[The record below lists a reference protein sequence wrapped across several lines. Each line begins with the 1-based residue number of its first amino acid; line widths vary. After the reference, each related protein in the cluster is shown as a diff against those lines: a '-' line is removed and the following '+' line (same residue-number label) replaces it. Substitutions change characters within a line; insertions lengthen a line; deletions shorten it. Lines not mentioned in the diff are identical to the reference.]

1 MIMEEKF
8 SLKDQLYNPTKIAF
22 LSTVIQKV
30 HEDFD
35 TESFENEINAQLPAL
50 ELKARMHAIAA
61 SLKNHLPA
69 DFKTASNILLKA
81 LPAPLDESKSDNDF
95 GDFIYAP
102 FAHFVASNGC
112 NADDLYFSLEALK
125 EITKRFSVE
134 FAIRPFLN
142 YFPEQT
148 LRELEIWAS
157 DKNYHVRRLASE
169 GTRPKLP
176 WAEKINIR
184 PIQALPI
191 LNLLFSDP
199 TRYVTRSLANH
210 LNDISKIDPE
220 LVLSLLQQWQEKG
233 SQADKEM
240 EFIKA
245 HALRSLVKSG
255 HDKTL
260 AYLGFA
266 ATENVIL
273 KNLEHS
279 SSFLI
284 GENLAFSFAL
294 FAEEDLDLVID
305 YILYFCNK
313 AGKTSNK
320 KVFKLKKIALK
331 SGIEQRV
338 SKKHPFKANMST
350 RKLYPGLHRIEIQVN
365 GRVVGAGEF
374 VVE

>member
-1 MIMEEKF
+1 MEEKF
-8 SLKDQLYNPTKIAF
+8 SLKDQLYNPNKVAF
-22 LSTVIQKV
+22 LSAKV
-30 HEDFD
+30 KMVHPDFD
-35 TESFENEINAQLPAL
+35 HEAFENEINAQLPDL

-61 SLKNHLPA
+61 ALKNHLPA
-69 DFKTASNILLKA
+69 DFRKAAEILLKA

-102 FAHFVASNGC
+102 FAHYVASNGC
-112 NADDLYFSLEALK
+112 NVSDLNFSLDALR

-142 YFPEQT
+142 YFPDET
-148 LRELEIWAS
+148 LAELETWAV

-176 WAEKINIR
+176 WAEKIKISTEA
-184 PIQALPI
+184 ALPI

-199 TRYVTRSLANH
+199 TRYVTRSVANH

-233 SQADKEM
+233 SQAGKEM
-240 EFIKA
+240 EFIKT

-260 AYLGFA
+260 AYLGFTSA
-266 ATENVIL
+266 HNVQL
-273 KNLEHS
+273 RNLEHNS
-279 SSFLI
+279 SISI

-365 GRVVGAGEF
+365 GRVVGVGEF

>member
-1 MIMEEKF
+1 MEEKF
-8 SLKDQLYNPTKIAF
+8 SLKDQLYNPNKVAF
-22 LSTVIQKV
+22 LSAKV
-30 HEDFD
+30 KMAHHDFD
-35 TESFENEINAQLPAL
+35 HEAFQKEINLQLPDL

-61 SLKNHLPA
+61 ALKNHLPM
-69 DFKTASNILLKA
+69 DYRTATNIIINA
-81 LPAPLDESKSDNDF
+81 LPAPLDETKSDNDF

-102 FAHFVASNGC
+102 FAHFVVSNGC
-112 NADDLYFSLEALK
+112 NANDLMFSLAALK

-142 YFPEQT
+142 HFPDET
-148 LRELEIWAS
+148 LKELENWAA

-176 WAEKINIR
+176 WAEKINIS
-184 PIQALPI
+184 IEATLPI
-191 LNLLFSDP
+191 LNLLFSDQ
-199 TRYVTRSLANH
+199 TRYVTRSVANH
-210 LNDISKIDPE
+210 LNDISKINPE

-233 SQADKEM
+233 IQAGKEM
-240 EFIKA
+240 DFIKT

-255 HDKTL
+255 HNKTL
-260 AYLGFA
+260 TYLGFA
-266 ATENVIL
+266 ATNNVVL

-279 SSFLI
+279 NSISI

-294 FAEEDLDLVID
+294 FAEEDLDLLID

-331 SGIEQRV
+331 SGIEQRI

-365 GRVVGAGEF
+365 GRVVGVGEF
-374 VVE
+374 VVDS

>member
-1 MIMEEKF
+1 MEEKF
-8 SLKDQLYNPTKIAF
+8 SLKDQLYNPAKVAF
-22 LSTVIQKV
+22 LSAKV
-30 HEDFD
+30 KMVHSNFDHEA
-35 TESFENEINAQLPAL
+35 FENEINTQLPGL

-61 SLKNHLPA
+61 ALKNHLPQ
-69 DFKTASNILLKA
+69 DFRTATNIVLKA
-81 LPAPLDESKSDNDF
+81 LPVPLDESKSDNDF

-112 NADDLYFSLEALK
+112 NASNLSFSLAALR

-142 YFPEQT
+142 YFPDET
-148 LRELEIWAS
+148 LRELETWAVN
-157 DKNYHVRRLASE
+157 KNYHVRRLASE

-176 WAEKINIR
+176 WAEKINIS
-184 PIQALPI
+184 IEASLPI
-191 LNLLFSDP
+191 LNLLFSDQ
-199 TRYVTRSLANH
+199 TRYVTRSVANH

-220 LVLSLLQQWQEKG
+220 LVLSLLKQWQEKG
-233 SQADKEM
+233 RQAGKEM
-240 EFIKA
+240 EFIKT

-260 AYLGFA
+260 AYLGFNSA
-266 ATENVIL
+266 HNVQL
-273 KNLEHS
+273 RNLEHS
-279 SSFLI
+279 SSISI

-294 FAEEDLDLVID
+294 FAEEDLDLLID
-305 YILYFCNK
+305 YILYFCSK

-365 GRVVGAGEF
+365 GRVVGIGEF
-374 VVE
+374 VVA

>member
-1 MIMEEKF
+1 M
-8 SLKDQLYNPTKIAF
+8 SA
-22 LSTVIQKV
+22 KV
-30 HEDFD
+30 KMVHPDFD
-35 TESFENEINAQLPAL
+35 HEAFENEINAQFPDL

-61 SLKNHLPA
+61 ALKNHLPQ
-69 DFKTASNILLKA
+69 DYRTATNIVLNA
-81 LPAPLDESKSDNDF
+81 LPEPLDESKSDNDF

-112 NADDLYFSLEALK
+112 NASDLSFSLAALR

-142 YFPEQT
+142 HFPEET
-148 LRELEIWAS
+148 LRELEKWAA
-157 DKNYHVRRLASE
+157 DKNYHVRRLTSE

-176 WAEKINIR
+176 WAEKINISTEA
-184 PIQALPI
+184 ALPI
-191 LNLLFSDP
+191 LNLLFSDQ
-199 TRYVTRSLANH
+199 TRYVTRSVANH
-210 LNDISKIDPE
+210 LNDISKSDPG

-233 SQADKEM
+233 SQAGKEM
-240 EFIKA
+240 EFIKT

-266 ATENVIL
+266 ATNNVIL

-279 SSFLI
+279 SSISI

-338 SKKHPFKANMST
+338 SKKHPFKSNMST

-365 GRVVGAGEF
+365 GRVVGVGEF
-374 VVE
+374 VVDN